1 MSTND
6 TQAPSAG
13 TKTKGDQ
20 QPNATQDKGGDKAAR
35 HISEP
40 RDVASLVL
48 MQVDAVNTKKD
59 DLTIVIKGLVDTTK
73 QLVNA
78 YAKQTQTIKKLQEKV
93 KELEVGR
100 RGDHPA

>member
-1 MSTND
+1 MSTNEP
-6 TQAPSAG
+6 QAPSAD
-13 TKTKGDQ
+13 TKTNGDQ
-20 QPNATQDKGGDKAAR
+20 QPKTTQNKSGGTGAR

-59 DLTIVIKGLVDTTK
+59 DLTIAIKGLVDTTK

-78 YAKQTQTIKKLQEKV
+78 YAKQTQTIKKLQERV
-93 KELEVGR
+93 RELESKSHDG
-100 RGDHPA
+100 

>member
-1 MSTND
+1 MSTNESE
-6 TQAPSAG
+6 TTTAS
-13 TKTKGDQ
+13 TKTNGDQ
-20 QPNATQDKGGDKAAR
+20 QPNTTQDKGGGKAAR

-48 MQVDAVNTKKD
+48 MQVDAVNAKKD

-78 YAKQTQTIKKLQEKV
+78 YAKQTQTIKNLQEKV
-93 KELEVGR
+93 KELESK
-100 RGDHPA
+100 